1 MFLVHTEGV
10 FTESDS
16 GGTEGSVCCLHGL
29 LDVFE
34 RLQRL
39 LRLLKTVQSVLK
51 GAFRIVGVF
60 CGSLRDYN
68 CCLITCQRT

>member
-1 MFLVHTEGV
+1 MFLVHTEGRG
-10 FTESDS
+10 DS

-39 LRLLKTVQSVLK
+39 LGFRSLLKDL
-51 GAFRIVGVF
+51 
-60 CGSLRDYN
+60 
-68 CCLITCQRT
+68 

>member
-39 LRLLKTVQSVLK
+39 LGFRSLLKDL
-51 GAFRIVGVF
+51 
-60 CGSLRDYN
+60 
-68 CCLITCQRT
+68 